1 MKTHNTCK
9 THEQGWMLGCG
20 LYHWV
25 NIQLP
30 KLFVFMNITLC
41 LMFKMLCTGRT
52 LTLSIAFGVIHI
64 MRTQSPRNPHISL
77 VA

>member
-1 MKTHNTCK
+1 MQTYISHKNI
-9 THEQGWMLGCG
+9 EQGWMLGCG
-20 LYHWV
+20 QYSWV
-25 NIQLP
+25 KIPMP
-30 KLFVFMNITLC
+30 KLSVFMVITRC
-41 LMFKMLCTGRT
+41 LMFKMLWTGRI